1 MYKQFISYNARGCK
15 KYSPGT
21 IVPFGEYCVQPLLS
35 DGHELC
41 EWTEGDSGNRGRY
54 LKVSTLNKVSISNGV
69 NGSEMSEASGF

>member
-41 EWTEGDSGNRGRY
+41 EWTEDDSGNRGRY
-54 LKVSTLNKVSISNGV
+54 LKGV
-69 NGSEMSEASGF
+69 KGQKLGGFLEKIY